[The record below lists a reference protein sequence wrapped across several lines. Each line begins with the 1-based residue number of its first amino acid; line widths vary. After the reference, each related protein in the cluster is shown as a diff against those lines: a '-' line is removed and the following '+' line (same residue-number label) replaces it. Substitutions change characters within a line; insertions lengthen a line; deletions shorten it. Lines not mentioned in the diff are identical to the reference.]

1 MNKIEYRTNLCIN
14 CLFNHYN
21 CFLKALWTNLN
32 TCGQYSIE
40 EEKKNPLSL
49 PVKLIIVA
57 NFIYKQ
63 FLYHEEITPLI
74 HYSNPSE

>member
-40 EEKKNPLSL
+40 EERR
-49 PVKLIIVA
+49 I
-57 NFIYKQ
+57 
-63 FLYHEEITPLI
+63 LYLCL
-74 HYSNPSE
+74 